1 MFHRAIAQGWGLAG
15 RRSLSRYVTR
25 KHPHLELN
33 SIASAANQPRSSMA
47 FEEVFSTATVER
59 CLPHSNVD
67 DTVALDAYSESVCG
81 VYEKAAAAVVSISVS
96 RKPPIGSGFFV
107 SSTGL
112 CLTNSVT
119 LPAHNTENNG
129 QFLLTTNDGVEM
141 PATLVGTDPA
151 TDCAVL
157 QISNFTGQF
166 GTLQLSTGEGDPRVR
181 VGQLAVSIGNPLGLG
196 GATVSAGVVSQAA
209 RTLKSQDGPSID
221 NVIQSD
227 VALNPGSA
235 GGPMLDTRGKV
246 IGITTTVV
254 PGPAATSFAVAAAT
268 IEWVLSDIVQYGEVR
283 RGSIGAAGATR
294 IVPSTLHQLLA
305 PGQKTAVEVV
315 QVQSHGAAEQAGI
328 STADLIIAMNGIPIH
343 SMGDLFRQLST
354 TSTGTDASITVV
366 RGDVVS
372 NIDVFFA

>member
-1 MFHRAIAQGWGLAG
+1 VRSPEWEAGVLAG
-15 RRSLSRYVTR
+15 TDSL
-25 KHPHLELN
+25 
-33 SIASAANQPRSSMA
+33 
-47 FEEVFSTATVER
+47 
-59 CLPHSNVD
+59 
-67 DTVALDAYSESVCG
+67 G
-81 VYEKAAAAVVSISVS
+81 V
-96 RKPPIGSGFFV
+96 GS
-107 SSTGL
+107 
-112 CLTNSVT
+112 
-119 LPAHNTENNG
+119 
-129 QFLLTTNDGVEM
+129 
-141 PATLVGTDPA
+141 
-151 TDCAVL
+151 L
-157 QISNFTGQF
+157 QGQF

-196 GATVSAGVVSQAA
+196 GATVSAGIVSQAA